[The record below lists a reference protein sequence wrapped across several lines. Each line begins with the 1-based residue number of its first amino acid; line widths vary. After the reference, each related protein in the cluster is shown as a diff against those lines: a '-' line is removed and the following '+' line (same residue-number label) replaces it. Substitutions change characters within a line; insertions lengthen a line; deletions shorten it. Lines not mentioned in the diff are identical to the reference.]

1 MPNKG
6 IDDLN
11 KDKTFGQVI
20 IGAAASALVYG
31 FAALGKYIYKSKKID
46 NEIEKVRDEITDFDS
61 NSSFYKAT
69 HKNER
74 KALQE
79 KRDNL
84 KAKK

>member
-31 FAALGKYIYKSKKID
+31 IVALGKKIITGDGNDESNSEFEKLKKDVDDYNNKSAIHRFFHKID
-46 NEIEKVRDEITDFDS
+46 TK
-61 NSSFYKAT
+61 
-69 HKNER
+69 
-74 KALQE
+74 
-79 KRDNL
+79 
-84 KAKK
+84 